1 MTQVN
6 SESLAARLSLA
17 DIEQS
22 TGLSREVLRKWELRY
37 QFPLPQRG
45 PRGQREYLAAD
56 VGKLKLIARL
66 LKKGLRAGALVPQS
80 TAQLQAML
88 DARSAAH
95 ALPPQPSTA
104 VLADAVQ
111 ALLSSLSPASHPREL
126 TLFLQQCLTQHGLAA
141 FVAHLMPAFNRA
153 VGEAWLAQRLSIAGE
168 HRYTDN
174 VRLLMLRA
182 LPEPGH
188 ADTRPRVLLTTPPGE
203 LHSLG
208 LLALH
213 AQLALQGA
221 DCVDLGVQTPWPEVL
236 RAVHE
241 LQIEVVAISI
251 SACLAPQDSHVCVRA
266 LLAGLPPGCELW
278 VGGAGCMALDAAS
291 LAGCVMF
298 TDTSLAVKRWLSLS
312 KVFRSACSLGE
323 RDGHLAMNNA

>member
-6 SESLAARLSLA
+6 SESLATRLSLA
-17 DIEQS
+17 DTEQA
-22 TGLSREVLRKWELRY
+22 TGLSREVLRKWALRY

-45 PRGQREYLAAD
+45 PRGQREYLETD
-56 VGKLKLIARL
+56 MGKLKLIARL
-66 LKKGLRAGALVPQS
+66 LKKGLRAGALVPKS
-80 TAQLQAML
+80 TAQLQALL

-95 ALPPQPSTA
+95 ALPPKPSAA
-104 VLADAVQ
+104 VLTDAVQ
-111 ALLSSLSPASHPREL
+111 ALLISLDSASHPRAV
-126 TLFLQQCLTQHGLAA
+126 TLFLQQCLAQHGLAI
-141 FVAHLMPAFNRA
+141 FVAHLMPAFNCA
-153 VGEAWLAQRLSIAGE
+153 IGAAWLAQCLSIAGE
-168 HRYTDN
+168 HRYSDN
-174 VRLLMLRA
+174 VRLLVLRA

-236 RAVHE
+236 RAAHE
-241 LQIEVVAISI
+241 LHVDVVAISI
-251 SACLAPQDSHVCVRA
+251 STSLTPQDSHTYVHA

-278 VGGAGCMALDAAS
+278 VGGAGCMALGAAS
-291 LAGCVMF
+291 LAGCTLF
-298 TDTSLAVKRWLSLS
+298 TDTSQAVQRWLSLS
-312 KVFRSACSLGE
+312 KTLR
-323 RDGHLAMNNA
+323 NAH